1 VGGIAKRV
9 TGEGEVTLFA
19 SAEDL
24 IRKTPGF
31 FVSASKR
38 LDHDLGGT
46 YQYAQR
52 HFGGSNLYMDA
63 VRRNIR
69 FAEKIREEPELVLR
83 RVPPVTI
90 N

>member
-1 VGGIAKRV
+1 
-9 TGEGEVTLFA
+9 
-19 SAEDL
+19 
-24 IRKTPGF
+24 
-31 FVSASKR
+31 
-38 LDHDLGGT
+38 
-46 YQYAQR
+46 
-52 HFGGSNLYMDA
+52 MDA